1 MGCRVDS
8 REAGIT
14 MATNGQLRAALAIL
28 HADVDTI
35 AGQVWSRT
43 MVGEDTTG
51 VEQAMLAGL
60 LYRMVGAQ
68 LRQTLADAPDL
79 ASLEDRARAAG
90 PSGVAVTGED
100 EFGQAHFEAYWLTD
114 RIAELYD
121 NLDPVPPPLA
131 AAAYTA
137 EVSRTLL
144 RLHRDAQGNLHPDTT
159 RIGWETV
166 LTQLDR
172 ARALARAA
180 HAEAETVPQ
189 RNITAPAE

>member
-1 MGCRVDS
+1 
-8 REAGIT
+8 